1 VGEAA
6 LRFYAEL
13 KDFLRPDLRGGS
25 AIFGFQRET
34 TVKHAIE
41 SLGVPH
47 TEVDLILVN
56 GENSDFSRILRDGD
70 RVSVYPVFESIDI
83 SSITRVRP
91 EPLRELRFVL
101 DCHLGRL
108 AKYLRLPGFDALY
121 SRFGEDAEL
130 ADVSHREKRVLLT
143 MDRDLLK
150 RSKVERGYLVHDA
163 NPRDQLTEVLRRFDL
178 KESFKPFVR
187 CLECNARLETVSKQ
201 AVLERVPERVAE
213 WCEEFQ
219 RCTGCGRVFWKGSHY
234 ERMRGMV
241 EELIGAG

>member
-13 KDFLRPDLRGGS
+13 KDFLRPDLRGGT
-25 AIFGFQRET
+25 ATFGFLRET

-56 GENSDFSRILRDGD
+56 GENSDFSRVLRDGD

-108 AKYLRLPGFDALY
+108 AKYLRLLGFDALY
-121 SRFGEDAEL
+121 SRLGEDAEL
-130 ADVSHREKRVLLT
+130 AEVSHREKRVLLT

-150 RSKVERGYLVHDA
+150 RSKVERGYLVHSS
-163 NPRDQLTEVLRRFDL
+163 NPREQLVEVLRRFDL
-178 KESFKPFVR
+178 KESIKPFVR
-187 CLECNARLETVSKQ
+187 CLECNARLETVSKP
-201 AVLERVPERVAE
+201 AVLDRVPERVAE